1 MKRFNLTIE
10 RLPQVRSASSLILLL
25 VALLPGGPASWA
37 STSKANNPT
46 AIQIFDQAFELRTSL
61 EGKPASSRTLG
72 DYKKVINKYRS
83 VYYQYPGS
91 AKADDALVAVA
102 ELYQLMANDQKD
114 RSYYE
119 QSIKAYKFL
128 LKEYPGSPFR
138 AEALYTIGEIYLN
151 DLRDPADAQDIF
163 KEFISKYPRSSKARN
178 AKARLDD
185 LRAEMKQAK
194 KTTVKSASSSTNSIE
209 NADLAAH
216 SSGTPPPE
224 KNLATKE
231 ATNKEIVSEEIAKEQ
246 EFVKPPSPLR
256 VNKENQPT
264 GQKTS
269 TPGDVATADPSGKA
283 ASTANAKNSASEI
296 VPAGQKS
303 GRKNAFITELK
314 YWNNEEYTRVILVPD
329 GEVKYQEGKLD
340 DPARFYLDIE
350 NAKLSTTFTAKA
362 FPINDGYVNQIRLG
376 QLKDQVARIVLD
388 LGEIKSCQVS
398 SLQNPYRIVIDISG
412 PPRSSLHAA
421 KKDWQVTRGEM
432 LPDELEH
439 PAIAKKKPSTEQK
452 KQDAD
457 LETARKTEGAA
468 DKTLGTTPS
477 DSATPRSAKNNLPQS
492 KGKSTAGTAAPL
504 IAKQETQPK
513 PKTAT
518 PKSDGTRSLTR
529 TLGLKIGRIVIDPG
543 HGGHDTGTVGPSGL
557 QEKDLVLDIAMR
569 LKSLIEERLE
579 GEVILTRT
587 DDVFV
592 PLEERTAMANQTQA
606 DLFISIHANS
616 SRNRKVSGVETFF
629 LNFANS
635 PGVEEIAAR
644 ENASSKKTVFE
655 LQDLVQKITLNEKVD
670 ESKEFAQ
677 IVQKTV
683 TTSLYK
689 PKTPH
694 RDRGVKQAPFIVL
707 IGANMPS
714 ILSEISFV
722 SNPLDEKLL
731 KSSSYRQKIAEAL
744 CEGIASYAGN
754 LGGIKTA
761 KVIH

>member
-1 MKRFNLTIE
+1 MTIE
-10 RLPQVRSASSLILLL
+10 PLPRVRCALSLIPFL
-25 VALLPGGPASWA
+25 VLFILVSLTSSWA
-37 STSKANNPT
+37 STSKASNPT
-46 AIQIFDQAFELRTSL
+46 AIQIFDQAVELRTVL
-61 EGKPASSRTLG
+61 EQKRASSRTLS

-91 AKADDALVAVA
+91 AKADDALMAVA

-114 RSYYE
+114 PSYFE
-119 QSIKAYKFL
+119 QAIKAYKFL
-128 LKEYPGSPFR
+128 LKEYPGSPYR
-138 AEALYTIGEIYLN
+138 VEALYTTGEIYLN
-151 DLRDPADAQDIF
+151 DLGDRTNAQEIF

-185 LRAEMKQAK
+185 LRAEMKQAR
-194 KTTVKSASSSTNSIE
+194 KTTLRSASTNLNSVE
-209 NADLAAH
+209 NTDAVAH
-216 SSGTPPPE
+216 PSGTPPAE
-224 KNLATKE
+224 KNLATKD
-231 ATNKEIVSEEIAKEQ
+231 TTIKEMVSEGIAKEQ
-246 EFVKPPSPLR
+246 ELVEPSPLLR
-256 VNKENQPT
+256 ANKDNLSIVTKASSDGAIAESSSKAPL
-264 GQKTS
+264 
-269 TPGDVATADPSGKA
+269 A
-283 ASTANAKNSASEI
+283 ASPKSSVSEGPQ
-296 VPAGQKS
+296 VAQKA
-303 GRKNAFITELK
+303 GRKPSIIAEVR
-314 YWNNEEYTRVILVPD
+314 YWNTAEYTRVIVVPD
-329 GEVKYQEGKLD
+329 GEVKFTEGKLD

-350 NAKLSTTFTAKA
+350 GAKLSSTFTAKA

-376 QLKDQVARIVLD
+376 QLKDLVARIVLD
-388 LGEIKSCQVS
+388 LGEITSCQVS

-412 PPRSSLHAA
+412 PPRSSLQAT
-421 KKDWQVTRGEM
+421 KKDWQVTRGEP
-432 LPDELEH
+432 LPDELAH
-439 PAIAKKKPSTEQK
+439 PAIKKKKLTAEQRK
-452 KQDAD
+452 KD
-457 LETARKTEGAA
+457 LGIETARKMDGLP

-477 DSATPRSAKNNLPQS
+477 DRASHPSVKDNATQS

-513 PKTAT
+513 PKAAA

-683 TTSLYK
+683 SSSLYK

-761 KVIH
+761 KVIN

>member
-1 MKRFNLTIE
+1 M
-10 RLPQVRSASSLILLL
+10 
-25 VALLPGGPASWA
+25 
-37 STSKANNPT
+37 
-46 AIQIFDQAFELRTSL
+46 
-61 EGKPASSRTLG
+61 
-72 DYKKVINKYRS
+72 
-83 VYYQYPGS
+83 
-91 AKADDALVAVA
+91 
-102 ELYQLMANDQKD
+102 
-114 RSYYE
+114 
-119 QSIKAYKFL
+119 
-128 LKEYPGSPFR
+128 
-138 AEALYTIGEIYLN
+138 
-151 DLRDPADAQDIF
+151 
-163 KEFISKYPRSSKARN
+163 
-178 AKARLDD
+178 
-185 LRAEMKQAK
+185 
-194 KTTVKSASSSTNSIE
+194 
-209 NADLAAH
+209 
-216 SSGTPPPE
+216 
-224 KNLATKE
+224 LAT
-231 ATNKEIVSEEIAKEQ
+231 
-246 EFVKPPSPLR
+246 
-256 VNKENQPT
+256 
-264 GQKTS
+264 
-269 TPGDVATADPSGKA
+269 
-283 ASTANAKNSASEI
+283 
-296 VPAGQKS
+296 
-303 GRKNAFITELK
+303 
-314 YWNNEEYTRVILVPD
+314 
-329 GEVKYQEGKLD
+329 
-340 DPARFYLDIE
+340 
-350 NAKLSTTFTAKA
+350 
-362 FPINDGYVNQIRLG
+362 
-376 QLKDQVARIVLD
+376 
-388 LGEIKSCQVS
+388 
-398 SLQNPYRIVIDISG
+398 
-412 PPRSSLHAA
+412 
-421 KKDWQVTRGEM
+421 KKDWQVTRGEP

-439 PAIAKKKPSTEQK
+439 PLITKKKPSIEPK
-452 KQDAD
+452 KKDAD
-457 LETARKTEGAA
+457 LETARKTEGVT
-468 DKTLGTTPS
+468 DKALGTTPS
-477 DSATPRSAKNNLPQS
+477 GTAAHRSGKDNPSQS
-492 KGKSTAGTAAPL
+492 KGKSTAGAVAPL

-513 PKTAT
+513 PKAAT

-616 SRNRKVSGVETFF
+616 SRNRRVSGVETFF
-629 LNFANS
+629 LNFTTS

-683 TTSLYK
+683 SSSLYK

-731 KSSSYRQKIAEAL
+731 KSTSYRQKIAEAL